1 MFGYRVPAPNEA
13 LLISGGN
20 RGGDGAPF
28 RVVTGQG
35 AFVIPVLRKA
45 DILSLDLHE
54 ALIKET
60 CVTTQGVELS
70 VSAVVAFK
78 VGNDN
83 ESIVNAAQRFLSS
96 QKGAMAG
103 TVGEIFAGHLRS
115 IIGSMTVEQIIR
127 QREVLASQVLDSS
140 NVEMGRMG
148 LIVDSMQIRSID
160 DCGSGYIDSLR
171 APHLAQVER
180 EAKIAQAEAD
190 RAAAEAQQE
199 SRRRQA
205 EYTRETAIKESEIQA
220 ETDRAKAEAAQAG
233 PLAQATAQR
242 EVLEAQSEL
251 AVKQAALREKQLQS
265 EVIKPAEAK
274 ARETEILAKA
284 KAEEIRILAEAAAS
298 NGRVALDQTL
308 IEQLPLIVEAAAKGL
323 ANSNLTILNG
333 QEGVND
339 TISGMVGQGLAV
351 FGALQK
357 GILNGDND
365 DEQSGLHEIAG

>member
-35 AFVIPVLRKA
+35 AFVIPILRKA

-54 ALIKET
+54 AIIKET

-78 VGNDN
+78 VGNDKA
-83 ESIVNAAQRFLSS
+83 SIINAAQRFLDSQNSAMSS
-96 QKGAMAG
+96 

-115 IIGSMTVEQIIR
+115 IIGSMTVEEIIR
-127 QREVLASQVLDSS
+127 HREVLASQVLDSS

-160 DCGSGYIDSLR
+160 DCGSGYIEALR

-190 RAAAEAQQE
+190 RASAEAQQE

-205 EYTRETAIKESEIQA
+205 EYTRETAIKEAQIRA
-220 ETDRAKAEAAQAG
+220 ETDRAAAESAQAG
-233 PLAQATAQR
+233 PLAEAKARR
-242 EVLEAQSEL
+242 EVLEAEAEL
-251 AVKQAALREKQLQS
+251 AVKQAELREKQLQA

-274 ARETEILAKA
+274 ARETEILARA
-284 KAEEIRILAEAAAS
+284 KADEMRILAEAAAS
-298 NGRVALDQTL
+298 HDRVALDQML

-323 ANSNLTILNG
+323 ADSHLTILNG

-351 FGALQK
+351 FDALQK
-357 GILNGDND
+357 GIRNGEAG
-365 DEQSGLHEIAG
+365 DERQDAHRITH